1 MDAMED
7 LVGRALPSGTFT
19 LTRERYEQFAQG
31 VEGDPSA
38 DPTVDALWILSASEA
53 TELLA
58 MADCDI
64 VEDGPMLGGISMDVQ
79 RALRLDHEYVTRKQ
93 IVGLERKQ
101 GKRAGTFDLLK
112 VRAALADDD
121 GEVAAV
127 LTTYVLPRR

>member
-1 MDAMED
+1 MGAMED

-19 LTRERYEQFAQG
+19 LTRERYEQFAES

-38 DPTVDALWILSASEA
+38 DPTVNALWILSASEA

-58 MADCDI
+58 LADCDI
-64 VEDGPMLGGISMDVQ
+64 VNDGPMLGGIAMDVQ
-79 RALRLDHEYVTRKQ
+79 RELQLDREYVTRKQ

-112 VRAALADDD
+112 VRAALADDE

>member
-1 MDAMED
+1 MED
-7 LVGRALPSGTFT
+7 LVGRELPPGTFT
-19 LTRERYEQFAQG
+19 LTRERYEQFAES

-58 MADCDI
+58 LADCDI
-64 VEDGPMLGGISMDVQ
+64 VNDGPMLGGIAMDLQ
-79 RALRLDHEYVTRKQ
+79 RELHLDREYATHKR

-101 GKRAGTFDLLK
+101 GRRAGTFDLLK
-112 VRAALADDD
+112 VRAALADDE